1 MRFRRR
7 KAVPVA
13 GRAAAG
19 VLCLVHCLFIPY
31 SGYLL
36 TGKNIPECTVYCRGT
51 EVKTYEDETRHPA
64 HRRYRWRSE
73 LLKGAVAG
81 ASPAGPWTDGRTGVR
96 IPDHDER
103 QPRRI
108 PLDHPCLL
116 PTVALSSLIP

>member
-36 TGKNIPECTVYCRGT
+36 T
-51 EVKTYEDETRHPA
+51 D
-64 HRRYRWRSE
+64 
-73 LLKGAVAG
+73 
-81 ASPAGPWTDGRTGVR
+81 
-96 IPDHDER
+96 
-103 QPRRI
+103 
-108 PLDHPCLL
+108 
-116 PTVALSSLIP
+116 